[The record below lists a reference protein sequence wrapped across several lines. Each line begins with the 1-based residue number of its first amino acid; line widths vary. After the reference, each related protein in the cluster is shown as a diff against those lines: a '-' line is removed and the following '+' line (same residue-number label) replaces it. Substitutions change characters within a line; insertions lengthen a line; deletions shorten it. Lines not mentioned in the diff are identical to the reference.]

1 MPWLVNNHVFYLDLL
16 VSMTIDQDFP
26 WKQGIA
32 TSFFFYLA
40 QWSSIQEDNTDN
52 IIFKLLQGYLS
63 ASHLH
68 RRQDFKRR
76 LSKPR
81 TFVAFGKVFF
91 LFLTKWSYFFPWA
104 SIFFVCSL
112 PKDFFAF
119 NFSVRV
125 SKKSF
130 HMGILSMIFVK
141 YDVIT

>member
-1 MPWLVNNHVFYLDLL
+1 MFYLYLL
-16 VSMTIDQDFP
+16 VSMTIDQDFLG
-26 WKQGIA
+26 KQGVA
-32 TSFFFYLA
+32 TSFFYLA

-52 IIFKLLQGYLS
+52 IIFELLQGYLN

-104 SIFFVCSL
+104 CIFFSCSCKHFIKL
-112 PKDFFAF
+112 
-119 NFSVRV
+119 
-125 SKKSF
+125 
-130 HMGILSMIFVK
+130 L
-141 YDVIT
+141 T